1 VLLGLA
7 ALLLLPA
14 APLPLLP
21 VFVPVAQPMV
31 LLVPALAACALVAWW
46 QGGRLVPAL
55 AWLVLAAWVSTLPI
69 PGAAGYGPLVRGWS
83 LLLAGVFG
91 LFCVLRPGRGL
102 LDQALPAI
110 GVALAL
116 GMVVLLTGSTPL
128 GSELARAMESEYA
141 ARAGDATTWLT
152 RLSSSPEWA
161 AFARQNPEAAALRAE
176 LQAQATASYAA
187 LPGRSLVVLP
197 AMLALESLATLA
209 VAWALHQR
217 LARVRIGPPAAPL
230 RAFRF
235 SDQLIWGLIVGI
247 TLVVLP
253 ALAEVRPAG
262 ANLLVFFGA
271 LYVVR
276 GLGVLS
282 WLLAAR
288 RWTKVTLVAVGLLAW
303 QLLAAFALAL
313 GVGDTWLDW
322 RSRTRPTS

>member
-1 VLLGLA
+1 
-7 ALLLLPA
+7 
-14 APLPLLP
+14 
-21 VFVPVAQPMV
+21 MV
-31 LLVPALAACALVAWW
+31 LLVPAIAACALVAWW
-46 QGGRLVPAL
+46 QGGRLLPAL
-55 AWLVLAAWVSTLPI
+55 AWLVLAGWVVTLPV
-69 PGAAGYGPLVRGWS
+69 PGAPGYAPLVRGWA
-83 LLLAGVFG
+83 LLLAGTFG
-91 LFCVLRPGRGL
+91 LFCVLRPRRSL
-102 LDQALPAI
+102 FDQALPAV

-116 GMVVLLTGSTPL
+116 GMLVLLTGTTVL
-128 GSELARAMESEYA
+128 GAELARTMESEYA
-141 ARAGDATTWLT
+141 ARASDAVAWLR
-152 RLSSSPEWA
+152 RLSTSPEWSVL
-161 AFARQNPEAAALRAE
+161 ARENPEAAALRTE
-176 LQAQATASYAA
+176 LQDQLAASYAVM
-187 LPGRSLVVLP
+187 PGRSLVVLP
-197 AMLALESLATLA
+197 AMLALESLAALT
-209 VAWALHQR
+209 VAWALHHR
-217 LARVRIGPPAAPL
+217 LARVRIGPPPAPL

-253 ALAEVRPAG
+253 ALAELRAAG
-262 ANLLVFFGA
+262 ANLLLFFGA

>member
-1 VLLGLA
+1 
-7 ALLLLPA
+7 
-14 APLPLLP
+14 
-21 VFVPVAQPMV
+21 MV

-46 QGGRLVPAL
+46 QGGRLAPAL
-55 AWLVLAAWVSTLPI
+55 VWLGLAGWVVAQPI
-69 PGAAGYGPLVRGWS
+69 PGVPGYAPLARGWA
-83 LLLAGVFG
+83 LLLAGTFG
-91 LFCVLRPGRGL
+91 LACILRPRRAL
-102 LDQALPAI
+102 LDQALPVVGI
-110 GVALAL
+110 ALVL
-116 GMVVLLTGSTPL
+116 GMVVLLTGATPL
-128 GSELARAMESEYA
+128 GTELARTMESEYA
-141 ARAGDATTWLT
+141 ARASDAVAWLQ
-152 RLSSSPEWA
+152 RLSTSPEWTV
-161 AFARQNPEAAALRAE
+161 FARENPDAAALRRE
-176 LQAQATASYAA
+176 LQDQLAASYTV
-187 LPGRSLVVLP
+187 LPARSLVVLP

-209 VAWALHQR
+209 VAWGLHQR
-217 LARVRIGPPAAPL
+217 LGRVRVGPPAAPL
-230 RAFRF
+230 RNFRF

-253 ALAEVRPAG
+253 ALADLRAAG
-262 ANLLVFFGA
+262 ANLLLFFGA